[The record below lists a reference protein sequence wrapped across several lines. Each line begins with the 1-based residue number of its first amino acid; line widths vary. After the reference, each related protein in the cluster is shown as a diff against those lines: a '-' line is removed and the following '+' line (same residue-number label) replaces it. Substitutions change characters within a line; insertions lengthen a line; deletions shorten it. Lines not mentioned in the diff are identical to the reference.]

1 MKMRTVSVGK
11 RRMRARLA
19 RRLFE
24 LAVAAD
30 RRETWRVVWE
40 GLEARRS
47 PYGGDRR

>member
-1 MKMRTVSVGK
+1 MRTRTVPVGK
-11 RRMRARLA
+11 RRIRARLA

-40 GLEARRS
+40 GLEARRG
-47 PYGGDRR
+47 PYGGESR